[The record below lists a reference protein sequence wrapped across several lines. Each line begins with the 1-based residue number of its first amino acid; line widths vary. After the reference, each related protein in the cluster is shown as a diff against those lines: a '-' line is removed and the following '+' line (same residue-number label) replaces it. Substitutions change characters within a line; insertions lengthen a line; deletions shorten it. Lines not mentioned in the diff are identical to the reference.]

1 MLSANAAFTMRMRAF
16 SARRRR
22 LTFACTCLIVL
33 QSVSSCG
40 MHAHTETVL
49 SSCTCIGT
57 LHVQHEKVSH
67 LTPRTTS
74 IGVMPSLDPH
84 AGRHDGTSL
93 AWLAQPKFLTK
104 GLKNRRER
112 KTHPAIRQHIYNR
125 QKILD
130 THMFTH
136 ALMCCWTRTVY
147 KSMALKRGELQN
159 VKVRELSE
167 TTCLLAK
174 MISEHH

>member
-1 MLSANAAFTMRMRAF
+1 MRMRAF

-74 IGVMPSLDPH
+74 IGVMPSSDPH
-84 AGRHDGTSL
+84 AGRHNGTSL
-93 AWLAQPKFLTK
+93 AWLAQPTFLTK

-112 KTHPAIRQHIYNR
+112 EKNASCDKTAYLQQTENTRHAYVHACIDVLLDQNR
-125 QKILD
+125 IQINGLE
-130 THMFTH
+130 
-136 ALMCCWTRTVY
+136 ARRTSER
-147 KSMALKRGELQN
+147 KGE
-159 VKVRELSE
+159 RAE
-167 TTCLLAK
+167 
-174 MISEHH
+174 